1 MVLSIRDK
9 DSVMNTTINDMK
21 SIGDENHKHSL
32 QDTMMLPNE
41 LKQKELMRRLSIMPK
56 PPSEIS

>member
-21 SIGDENHKHSL
+21 SIGDENLKHSL

-41 LKQKELMRRLSIMPK
+41 LKQMELMRR
-56 PPSEIS
+56 